1 MYVMYILIL
10 LRQYRKKTRRC
21 GERNSNK
28 NNSRRWSTEGSK
40 EKIFY
45 IPRSFEIKKDFRQRW
60 SKDFITKDLPVVLLA
75 PSSREL
81 FLSPF
86 LS

>member
-1 MYVMYILIL
+1 MYHIMYMYVMYILIL

-45 IPRSFEIKKDFRQRW
+45 IPRSFEIKKRFP
-60 SKDFITKDLPVVLLA
+60 SKMV
-75 PSSREL
+75 
-81 FLSPF
+81 
-86 LS
+86 